1 MIVYLYSAGSAD
13 IFLDAHCPAG
23 EAAVHP
29 TSRKDLLLCHKTKG
43 ACVMPFSARMNPYC
57 SKSSATA
64 EAASWI

>member
-13 IFLDAHCPAG
+13 IVVDAHRPAG

-43 ACVMPFSARMNPYC
+43 ACVIPFSAWMNPYC

-64 EAASWI
+64 AAVSWI